1 MAFVK
6 KRMKNITRDER
17 EAGRIGGEGKQ
28 EQKKFSDKHL
38 KVFGGKKRKK
48 QCSYTAHVFLRHQKG
63 HDIRFYLASCIH
75 IEKQTDTVK

>member
-28 EQKKFSDKHL
+28 EQKKIFRQALESIW
-38 KVFGGKKRKK
+38 GQKK
-48 QCSYTAHVFLRHQKG
+48 
-63 HDIRFYLASCIH
+63 
-75 IEKQTDTVK
+75 EKAV